1 MKTMTIIGCVVLV
14 VVLLICFLFFG
25 NTTIQFNPF
34 KITIEK
40 WWIPLGYLL
49 MILGFC
55 IYFVGEQKYYYKK
68 GVKDT
73 IETITKINKNE
84 LQ

>member
-1 MKTMTIIGCVVLV
+1 MIIYYSILAVI
-14 VVLLICFLFFG
+14 LIICLLFFG

-55 IYFVGEQKYYYKK
+55 VYTIGEQKHHYKK
-68 GVKDT
+68 GINDT
-73 IETITKINKNE
+73 IETITKHTNKDE
-84 LQ
+84 LL